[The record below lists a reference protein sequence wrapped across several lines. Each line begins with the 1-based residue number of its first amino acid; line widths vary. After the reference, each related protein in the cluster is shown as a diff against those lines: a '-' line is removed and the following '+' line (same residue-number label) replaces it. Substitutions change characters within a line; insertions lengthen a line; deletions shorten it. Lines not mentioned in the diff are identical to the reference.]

1 MSLDLIFSILGFV
14 LDFAVVIVLVRK
26 RIYRKFP
33 IFTLFMTESTLS
45 SAVMIQLFKTLS
57 KNSYY
62 YAYLFDFSISSL
74 LQIALLIELM
84 WSSLKPI
91 RSSLPRY
98 SLLIL
103 ILLFIP
109 VCAILWPIVGMTD
122 PVHVTLIGKVL
133 FRSWKL
139 IALLRVSIFL
149 VIAGFSRLLAIGWK
163 NRELQISTGLGFYSL
178 IFLAVMLIHAY
189 RPVDDFYH
197 FYDQFLVFC
206 YVLTLVYWLLSFL
219 KEEEER
225 KIITPQMNKTLLLLG
240 GAAKSYRVAVTE
252 SAITKRDD
260 LREP

>member
-1 MSLDLIFSILGFV
+1 MSLDLIFSLLGLV
-14 LDFAVVIVLVRK
+14 LDLVLLAILVRNK
-26 RIYRKFP
+26 IYRNFP
-33 IFTLFMTESTLS
+33 VFTLFMAESALS
-45 SAVMIQLFKTLS
+45 MMIMIPYMVSNKFSQ
-57 KNSYY
+57 NSYY

-74 LQIALLIELM
+74 LQIALLVELM

-122 PVHVTLIGKVL
+122 PVHVTFIGKIL

-139 IALLRVSIFL
+139 IALLRVGIFL
-149 VIAGFSRLLAIGWK
+149 VISGFSRLLAIGWK
-163 NRELQISTGLGFYSL
+163 NRELQISTGLGFYSI

-189 RPVDDFYH
+189 RPVDNFYH

-206 YVLTLVYWLLSFL
+206 YVLTLTYWLLSFL

-240 GAAKSYRVAVTE
+240 GAVKSYRVAVTE
-252 SAITKRDD
+252 SVVTKRDTK
-260 LREP
+260 